1 MRVGSRQVF
10 QQIGSKRAL
19 LPSVVIT
26 LFILANG
33 VCGQES
39 NDDTIV
45 HKSGAVTSAPFK
57 LCLSEDYSL
66 AIETSS
72 VEDLSVWFIDSK
84 FESWKIW
91 SSDDGVMVDGPKS
104 SRKHPIQITLLDSD
118 IRLAL
123 YVPGRSP
130 IGMGDCRFVVVSRV
144 QTRVT
149 LTQLRGA
156 HRNEPCMAHV
166 VVSRKPDQ
174 SQAITL
180 QSVGATNSSSSKRHA
195 VSVAESAVILF
206 ECVNETDDS
215 KFHVDRR
222 RAAVAQQRIALQQIA
237 DGVAEYDEKPLSPFK
252 VGLKFECDVSNVDI
266 GDSMLS
272 HYLVN
277 AMYIY
282 HKLDQVNARHSY
294 QRMLDRLTR
303 IRRERPTYLV
313 LLIEVRVREAMYYH
327 LHDMLGRTKLEAE
340 MRSLL
345 ASYDILGRSPRLR
358 VTGQLGS
365 LIVRLEGLV
374 GRVSGCSS
382 CRSGIVEE
390 AESFLEGF
398 AIWKSSRSNEYLA
411 KYLRAIDVVSEI
423 HRRAQ
428 SFELGEAYAL
438 RLIEEARLARK
449 VIGVGEAVR
458 HESVACLRLAD
469 IAFEIGDVSGGMK
482 WVEQSSRLSESL
494 VGVGA
499 VRRHTARMVASYVR
513 MAELCRFL
521 DDVDGM
527 EEILGHVEEILEDST
542 ARSELPLVTRWALW
556 DQQSELMW
564 LTGQYFRAVAIKEAG
579 VSEMTRSLLANRDR
593 LVWSQRQRMF
603 NRLQEWLVVLG
614 EQYFAEELGC
624 EMVGELD
631 EINVNPLGQCG
642 CSNTVV
648 DNWRVGPRAIQLNA
662 KQADLDG
669 HLSWPLVRNIFEARL
684 SEAVQVGDFNEAM
697 RLSVQL
703 TESERRWAL
712 RNLDG
717 LTPYQQHLLWQRG
730 LRAEGVLVNCISRGI
745 VSPTVVYELLRQRK
759 GRGMSREGEDVACNV
774 DMGGMACPGRVLH
787 SFSDELWPRSGL
799 DNGLAKLM
807 GGESEVQLTDAV
819 VVEVDMFRIVKDV
832 VVPRKLQPICHYV
845 AFVLLPD
852 GTVRFV
858 DLGDGEEI
866 DQAVRKWRWEIQA
879 GGDELATGK
888 WLRERVWEPLE
899 ALFPPDVNRVYLC
912 PDGELGLLPWNAL
925 PGKEENSV
933 LLDQFTLALVPHA
946 GWFHHQGAERQDKSQ
961 EPASSPGVQLA
972 VTSPT
977 RPPPQHAQ
985 EFDLANRPIWRGGGD
1000 GASLSPIGTS
1010 PTSMSDLA
1018 PIAARSRV
1026 SHPDTASRW
1035 LIVADVDYGGGQ
1047 SRERPPEKRLN
1058 GVSPT
1063 GAKDPARL
1071 GRLETTEREKFQSR
1085 WSPLPHSRSE
1095 RDTLAGYLPDSQ
1107 RTELTGRQ
1115 ATRSRVLEELPQA
1128 RWAHLAT
1135 HGFHA
1140 GDDLRVPVGLE
1151 NPEWLEGERR
1161 RQQVLLRRHPLLL
1174 TGLVLAGGNQ
1184 ITPPTRPGVPADPGP
1199 ILTGDDVAQL
1209 SLDQL
1214 ELVVLSSCE
1223 SGTGEVLLGEGVF
1236 GLQRAFHLA
1245 GARNVVASLWQVD
1258 DEATAV
1264 LMKWFYYFLFEEQLS
1279 PVDSLRQAQQTL
1291 RRQGA
1296 AATLLAQS
1304 RGPNFRQ
1311 RARQLVRQASPPS
1324 SQTAPTRLWA
1334 GFFLS
1339 GRGD

>member
-1 MRVGSRQVF
+1 MRQVF
-10 QQIGSKRAL
+10 KQIGSKSSLWSGVA
-19 LPSVVIT
+19 IF
-26 LFILANG
+26 LFFLVTG

-39 NDDTIV
+39 NDDTIALRSRV
-45 HKSGAVTSAPFK
+45 VASAPFRV
-57 LCLSEDYSL
+57 CLSEDYSL
-66 AIETSS
+66 TIETSS

-84 FESWKIW
+84 LESWKIW
-91 SSDDGVMVDGPKS
+91 SSDDGIMVDGSKS
-104 SRKHPIQITLLDSD
+104 NRHYPIQIKLLDSD
-118 IRLAL
+118 VRLAL
-123 YVPGRSP
+123 NVPGRSTV
-130 IGMGDCRFVVVSRV
+130 GMGACRFVVVSSV
-144 QTRVT
+144 KARVT
-149 LTQLRGA
+149 LKLLSGA
-156 HRNEPCMAHV
+156 RCDKLCRTYV
-166 VVSRKPDQ
+166 VVSRKMKQPLE
-174 SQAITL
+174 STL
-180 QSVGATNSSSSKRHA
+180 QSEGAKISTARRRDA
-195 VSVAESAVILF
+195 VFGTESAVVLF
-206 ECVNETDDS
+206 ECVKETKDS
-215 KFHVDRR
+215 KVQVDRR
-222 RAAVAQQRIALQQIA
+222 RTAEAQQRIILQQIA
-237 DGVAEYDEKPLSPFK
+237 DGAAEHDKLPLRH
-252 VGLKFECDVSNVDI
+252 LKADLSRQCGFSNMDI

-272 HYLVN
+272 HCLVR

-282 HKLDQVNARHSY
+282 HNLDHVNAHRSY
-294 QRMLDRLTR
+294 QRILNCLTG
-303 IRRERPTYLV
+303 IRRKRPTHLV

-327 LHDMLGRTKLEAE
+327 LRGMHGKTKVETELQ
-340 MRSLL
+340 SLL
-345 ASYDILGRSPRLR
+345 ACYDILGRSPRLM
-358 VTGQLGS
+358 VAGQLGR
-365 LIVRLEGLV
+365 LIVRLEDLS
-374 GRVSGCSS
+374 GRVIGCSS
-382 CRSGIVEE
+382 CRAAAIEE
-390 AESFLEGF
+390 SESLLRDVKVWEDG
-398 AIWKSSRSNEYLA
+398 RSHEYLV
-411 KYLRAIDVVSEI
+411 KYLRAVEIVSEI

-428 SFELGEAYAL
+428 SFGVATAYSL
-438 RLIEEARLARK
+438 RLIEEARLARS
-449 VIGVGEAVR
+449 VIGVGAAVKY
-458 HESVACLRLAD
+458 EGAACLRLAD
-469 IAFEIGDVSGGMK
+469 IAFEIGDVSGGVK
-482 WVEQSSRLSESL
+482 WLQESSGLSESM
-494 VGVGA
+494 VGVSA
-499 VRRHTARMVASYVR
+499 IRKHTARMVASYIR

-521 DDVDGM
+521 NDVDGM
-527 EEILGHVEEILEDST
+527 EEVLGYVEEVLEESA
-542 ARSELPLVTRWALW
+542 ARSDLPLVTRWALW
-556 DQQSELMW
+556 DLQSELMW
-564 LTGQYFRAVAIKEAG
+564 LTGEYVRAVAIKEAG
-579 VSEMTRSLLANRDR
+579 VSEMRRSLLSSRDR
-593 LVWSQRQRMF
+593 LAWSQRQRMF
-603 NRLQEWLVVLG
+603 DRLQEWLVVLG
-614 EQYFAEELGC
+614 EQYFAKELECEMLGELG
-624 EMVGELD
+624 EMDDSFV
-631 EINVNPLGQCG
+631 GQCG
-642 CSNTVV
+642 CGNAVV
-648 DNWRVGPRAIQLNA
+648 DDWRVGTRAYHLMA
-662 KQADLDG
+662 KQTDLDG
-669 HLSWPLVRNIFEARL
+669 HASWPLICGIFEARL
-684 SEAVQVGDFNEAM
+684 SEAVGLGDFREAS
-697 RLSVQL
+697 RLSVYL

-712 RNLDG
+712 GNLDG
-717 LTPYQQHLLWQRG
+717 LTAYQQHLLWQRG
-730 LRAEGVLVNCISRGI
+730 LRAESVLVNCISRGI
-745 VSPTVVYELLRQRK
+745 VSPDVVYELLRQRK
-759 GRGMSREGEDVACNV
+759 NRGASGKREEVARKV
-774 DMGGMACPGRVLH
+774 SMGMMAGPGRESRWL
-787 SFSDELWPRSGL
+787 SGELWSNAGL
-799 DNGLAKLM
+799 DNGSAKLIC
-807 GGESEVQLTDAV
+807 GESEEQLPDIV
-819 VVEVDMFRIVKDV
+819 VVEVDVFRIGENAL
-832 VVPRKLQPICHYV
+832 VPRKSGPICHYV

-866 DQAVRKWRWEIQA
+866 DQAVRKWRWEIQS

-899 ALFPPDVNRVYLC
+899 ALFPPDVIRVYLC

-946 GWFHHQGAERQDKSQ
+946 GWFHHQSSERQDPPQESAASQ
-961 EPASSPGVQLA
+961 MVPLA
-972 VTSPT
+972 ATSPT
-977 RPPPQHAQ
+977 RPPPQHTQ

-1000 GASLSPIGTS
+1000 GASLSPIGSS
-1010 PTSMSDLA
+1010 PTSMSNLA
-1018 PIAARSRV
+1018 RVAAPSRI

-1035 LIVADVDYGGGQ
+1035 LIVADVDYGGGP
-1047 SRERPPEKRLN
+1047 SRERPLEKRLN

-1063 GAKDPARL
+1063 GEKDPARL
-1071 GRLETTEREKFQSR
+1071 GRLETNEREKFPSR

-1095 RDTLAGYLPDSQ
+1095 LDILAGYLPDSQ

-1115 ATRSRVLEELPQA
+1115 ASRSRVLEELPQA

-1245 GARNVVASLWQVD
+1245 GAQNVVASLWQVD

-1291 RRQGA
+1291 RRQGS

-1311 RARQLVRQASPPS
+1311 QARQLVRQASPPS